1 MEVLKITPRGYCH
14 GVVDAFR
21 IAKRVREETQGP
33 VHMLGMLVHN
43 THATDDLQAQGIA
56 LVDQPNR
63 LAGLEHIKDGTV
75 IFTAHGVSPQ
85 VKERAVELGLRPV
98 DATCSDVVRTHE
110 LVADLA
116 RKGYEVVYIGRKG
129 HPEPEGVMGEAPGK
143 VHLVQDPQDIDALDL
158 QGELIAITCQTTLSV
173 WDTEDLIGR
182 VKSRYPQAEVY
193 NEICRA
199 TQERQE
205 AAVEAAKEVDLV
217 IVVGSPRSSNSL
229 RLVEVVKKL
238 GHKPAYLVD
247 NLEDID
253 IAWFAGTRKVGV
265 TSGASTPTQLT
276 RRVIEYLA
284 RSPGLGPS
292 EPAQHAADAA
302 PAGLGRR
309 RGDLRRRRGGLRN
322 VGGAGLVLLSAR
334 RRPRRPPAAPPSRR
348 PGGPLRLGGRGGR
361 GRDRRRLGQRSAVGP
376 RSPAPPSPG
385 GGDLGGSRSLLHAAL
400 PAGGQVPLDLG
411 PDLAFRAQGAVGR
424 VHVDAPDHDRRRRA
438 ADGRPLLG
446 QSPAG
451 VDRVSGVDLAGKLPA
466 QPLPLGHRRHRHVD
480 RA

>member
-21 IAKRVREETQGP
+21 IAKRVREETAGP

-43 THATDDLQAQGIA
+43 THATDDLQHQGIA

-63 LAGLEHIKDGTV
+63 LAGLEHIQEGTV

-85 VKERAVELGLRPV
+85 VKERAVELGLKPV

-116 RKGYEVVYIGRKG
+116 HKGYEVVYIGRKG
-129 HPEPEGVMGEAPGK
+129 HPEPEGVMGEAPGR
-143 VHLVQDPQDIDALDL
+143 VHLVQEPEDIEALQLTGDR
-158 QGELIAITCQTTLSV
+158 IAVTCQTTLSV

-182 VKSRYPQAEVY
+182 VKARYPRAEVY

-238 GHKPAYLVD
+238 GRKPAYLVD
-247 NLEDID
+247 RLEDLD
-253 IAWFAGTRKVGV
+253 PEWFRGARKVGV

-276 RRVIEYLA
+276 RQVI
-284 RSPGLGPS
+284 
-292 EPAQHAADAA
+292 AQVEA
-302 PAGLGRR
+302 LE
-309 RGDLRRRRGGLRN
+309 
-322 VGGAGLVLLSAR
+322 
-334 RRPRRPPAAPPSRR
+334 PPA
-348 PGGPLRLGGRGGR
+348 
-361 GRDRRRLGQRSAVGP
+361 
-376 RSPAPPSPG
+376 
-385 GGDLGGSRSLLHAAL
+385 
-400 PAGGQVPLDLG
+400 
-411 PDLAFRAQGAVGR
+411 
-424 VHVDAPDHDRRRRA
+424 
-438 ADGRPLLG
+438 
-446 QSPAG
+446 
-451 VDRVSGVDLAGKLPA
+451 
-466 QPLPLGHRRHRHVD
+466 
-480 RA
+480 

>member
-21 IAKRVREETQGP
+21 IAKRVREETNGP

-43 THATDDLQAQGIA
+43 THATDDLQTQGIE
-56 LVDQPNR
+56 LVDQPDR
-63 LAGLEHIKDGTV
+63 FAGLNQIKEGTV

-85 VKERAVELGLRPV
+85 VKQRAVELGLHPV

-116 RKGYEVVYIGRKG
+116 NKGYDVVYIGRKG

-143 VHLVQDPQDIDALDL
+143 VHLVQDPEDIDALDL
-158 QGELIAITCQTTLSV
+158 QGDRIAVTCQTTLSV

-182 VKSRYPQAEVY
+182 VKLRYPQAEVH

-238 GHKPAYLVD
+238 GKKPAYLVD
-247 NLEDID
+247 NFEDLD
-253 IAWFAGTRKVGV
+253 LAWFVGATKVGV

-276 RRVIEYLA
+276 RRVIEYLEA
-284 RSPGLGPS
+284 L
-292 EPAQHAADAA
+292 EVPA
-302 PAGLGRR
+302 
-309 RGDLRRRRGGLRN
+309 
-322 VGGAGLVLLSAR
+322 
-334 RRPRRPPAAPPSRR
+334 
-348 PGGPLRLGGRGGR
+348 
-361 GRDRRRLGQRSAVGP
+361 
-376 RSPAPPSPG
+376 
-385 GGDLGGSRSLLHAAL
+385 
-400 PAGGQVPLDLG
+400 
-411 PDLAFRAQGAVGR
+411 
-424 VHVDAPDHDRRRRA
+424 
-438 ADGRPLLG
+438 
-446 QSPAG
+446 
-451 VDRVSGVDLAGKLPA
+451 
-466 QPLPLGHRRHRHVD
+466 
-480 RA
+480 